1 MVEDLTSCP
10 QLSAADTMLF
20 YITVGLIKISIA
32 LFNRRLTGLT
42 SRKWMIF
49 HNIMLGLLVSFI
61 ISAVLLEVFKCHP
74 VLKSWDLKGYGIP
87 DHPVTC
93 IPVTKYGLPLN
104 IIHVIL
110 DFALLSVPVIVFC
123 RMKMNMSK
131 RIRLIFLFSIGC
143 ISVVGSVNRQIIM
156 VRNAMDLTCKYNQL
170 DQSHIQSLMYVIQ
183 GCPHKHRFGQSPT
196 SSLAASQQAYQSSTR

>member
-1 MVEDLTSCP
+1 MKEDLIICP
-10 QLSAADTMLF
+10 QLAATETMLF
-20 YITVGLIKISIA
+20 YISVGLIKISIA

-42 SRKWMIF
+42 SRRWMIL

-61 ISAVLLEVFKCHP
+61 ISAILLEVFKCHP
-74 VLKSWDLKGYGIP
+74 ILSRWDLKDIGKQ
-87 DHPVTC
+87 DQPVTC
-93 IPVTKYGLPLN
+93 IPVTQYGLALN

-156 VRNAMDLTCKYNQL
+156 VQNALDVTCKFNLFYQP
-170 DQSHIQSLMYVIQ
+170 QVQSL
-183 GCPHKHRFGQSPT
+183 T
-196 SSLAASQQAYQSSTR
+196 

>member
-1 MVEDLTSCP
+1 
-10 QLSAADTMLF
+10 MLF
-20 YITVGLIKISIA
+20 YIAVGLIKISIA

-49 HNIMLGLLVSFI
+49 HNIMLGLLVSYI
-61 ISAVLLEVFKCHP
+61 ISAILLEVFKCHP
-74 VLKSWDLKGYGIP
+74 VLTSWDLKGYGIKEQ
-87 DHPVTC
+87 PVSC

-143 ISVVGSVNRQIIM
+143 VSVIGSVNRQIIM
-156 VRNAMDLTCKYNQL
+156 VKNSMDLTCKYKHL
-170 DQSHIQSLMYVIQ
+170 DRPRI
-183 GCPHKHRFGQSPT
+183 
-196 SSLAASQQAYQSSTR
+196 

>member
-1 MVEDLTSCP
+1 MNNKDLTSFP
-10 QLSAADTMLF
+10 QLAAADTMIF
-20 YITVGLIKISIA
+20 YVAVGLIKISIA

-74 VLKSWDLKGYGIP
+74 VLRSWDLRGYGIM
-87 DHPVTC
+87 DQPVSC
-93 IPVTKYGLPLN
+93 IPVTKYGLALN

-123 RMKMNMSK
+123 KMKMNMSK

-143 ISVVGSVNRQIIM
+143 MSVVGSVNRQIIM
-156 VRNAMDLTCKYNQL
+156 VKNSMDLTCK
-170 DQSHIQSLMYVIQ
+170 
-183 GCPHKHRFGQSPT
+183 
-196 SSLAASQQAYQSSTR
+196 